1 MKISNLIRLW
11 SFKVKS
17 NLGLYLIHF
26 SRLDWLFSKFT
37 GPVCLADSWDG
48 LEPTKT
54 SLMSLKPHV
63 PDGENKEELAS
74 NIDISLVK
82 VAQNHMICYS
92 GCMNTPSG
100 TSNNQIILTIIF
112 RIFRISKN
120 FNFSRGKISFVFQK
134 SAMVVLSP
142 KNIIFFF
149 IKKARGGG
157 GGLLMKAVH

>member
-26 SRLDWLFSKFT
+26 PRLDWLFSKFT

-74 NIDISLVK
+74 NINISLVK
-82 VAQNHMICYS
+82 VAQNHMICYT
-92 GCMNTPSG
+92 GCMNTPS
-100 TSNNQIILTIIF
+100 TIVND
-112 RIFRISKN
+112 N
-120 FNFSRGKISFVFQK
+120 FQNFQNFQK
-134 SAMVVLSP
+134 FQLFKGKNQFCFP
-142 KNIIFFF
+142 KIPN
-149 IKKARGGG
+149 
-157 GGLLMKAVH
+157 GGLESKKYYFLFH